1 MGIIIAQ
8 SPKDYEID
16 QNVGFT
22 IIEAHEIDDIGMSGI
37 IEKVRS
43 TVGDTP
49 TYLSIDI
56 DGEITPLSICSLSE
70 TNSFEQSSIQALLLR
85 PELLNQAVGLLVS

>member
-1 MGIIIAQ
+1 MVSTAK

-43 TVGDTP
+43 VVGDTP

-56 DGEITPLSICSLSE
+56 DGAIGPLSEMCSRLIDL
-70 TNSFEQSSIQALLLR
+70 QSSIQALLLR
-85 PELLNQAVGLLVS
+85 PELLSQAVGLPVS

>member
-1 MGIIIAQ
+1 MNTNQNYQQ

-43 TVGDTP
+43 VVGDTP

-56 DGEITPLSICSLSE
+56 DGKTAFSPFKAHQKLIYSISSRSE
-70 TNSFEQSSIQALLLR
+70 HCPCDRNSRIGWLDHS
-85 PELLNQAVGLLVS
+85 

>member
-1 MGIIIAQ
+1 MNTNRNYQQ

-37 IEKVRS
+37 IDKVRS
-43 TVGDTP
+43 VVGDTP

-56 DGEITPLSICSLSE
+56 DGKIHISPFQDTSDI
-70 TNSFEQSSIQALLLR
+70 NFF
-85 PELLNQAVGLLVS
+85 N